1 MSTLTTG
8 RPVATATL
16 LAIEVVLAIVAVML
30 HYAFIAEYGIVTDT
44 AFQGL
49 IWGLTSG
56 LSGLAIG
63 IVAVFAVA
71 TLLVSPKRSTRI
83 ASMAVLALTLIAMFA
98 VTPVALQ
105 QKIDAQQDPLSKTSV
120 WDSEFRHNEVGLPQM
135 VD

>member
-16 LAIEVVLAIVAVML
+16 LTIEVVLAIVAVML

-56 LSGLAIG
+56 LSGMAIG
-63 IVAVFAVA
+63 IVAVVAIA
-71 TLLVSPKRSTRI
+71 TLVVSTKRSTRI

-98 VTPVALQ
+98 VTPMALQ
-105 QKIDAQQDPLSKTSV
+105 QKTDAQQGSTQQYVGEGSGSSV
-120 WDSEFRHNEVGLPQM
+120 Y
-135 VD
+135 

>member
-16 LAIEVVLAIVAVML
+16 LTIEVVLAIVAVML

-56 LSGLAIG
+56 LSGMAIG
-63 IVAVFAVA
+63 IVAVVAIA
-71 TLLVSPKRSTRI
+71 TLVVSTKRSTRI
-83 ASMAVLALTLIAMFA
+83 ASIAVLALTLIAMFA
-98 VTPVALQ
+98 VTPMALQ
-105 QKIDAQQDPLSKTSV
+105 QKTDAQQGSTQQYVGEGSGSSV
-120 WDSEFRHNEVGLPQM
+120 Y
-135 VD
+135 

>member
-16 LAIEVVLAIVAVML
+16 LTIEVVLAIIAVLL

-44 AFQGL
+44 ALQGL
-49 IWGLTSG
+49 TWGLTSG
-56 LSGLAIG
+56 LSGMAIG

-71 TLLVSPKRSTRI
+71 TLLVSSKRSTRI
-83 ASMAVLALTLIAMFA
+83 ASMVVLALTLIAMFA

-105 QKIDAQQDPLSKTSV
+105 QKIDARQGSTQQYAGAGL
-120 WDSEFRHNEVGLPQM
+120 DSLA
-135 VD
+135 